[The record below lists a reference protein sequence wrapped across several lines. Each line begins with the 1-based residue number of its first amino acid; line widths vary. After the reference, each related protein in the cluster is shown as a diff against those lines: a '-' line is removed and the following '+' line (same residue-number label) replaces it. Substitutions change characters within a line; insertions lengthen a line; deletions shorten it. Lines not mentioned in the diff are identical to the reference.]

1 LGQLENREGE
11 SINMKHQTTANATA
25 TSPNTLPT
33 VIVLTSG
40 RGVRFAAS
48 GGTVPKLQA
57 MLGPKTVLDH
67 TLDAVKASGLPWH
80 LECEG
85 LPGMGD
91 SIAAGVRAT
100 QGAHGWLV
108 LPGDLP
114 LVQAATLRAV
124 AIALAQHLVVI
135 PVYQGSRG
143 HPVGFAPACRDA
155 LLSLEGNQGAARIVS
170 ALSAIELIVDDA
182 GIGQDVDTVQDLE
195 RLRFLLTQRHKSL
208 TSR

>member
-1 LGQLENREGE
+1 
-11 SINMKHQTTANATA
+11 MKHQATA
-25 TSPNTLPT
+25 ASPTKLPT

-48 GGTVPKLQA
+48 GGTVHKLRA

-100 QGAHGWLV
+100 QDAHGWLV

-114 LVQAATLRAV
+114 LVQAGTLRAV
-124 AIALAQHLVVI
+124 ASALAQHSVVV

-143 HPVGFAPACRDA
+143 HPVGFSAACRDA
-155 LLSLEGNQGAARIVS
+155 LLNLQGNQGAAPIVN
-170 ALSAIELIVDDA
+170 AQPAIELIVEDA
-182 GIGQDVDTVQDLE
+182 GIGLDVDTVEDLE
-195 RLRFLLTQRHKSL
+195 RLRFLLTQRHKSPE
-208 TSR
+208 SR

>member
-1 LGQLENREGE
+1 
-11 SINMKHQTTANATA
+11 MKHQATA
-25 TSPNTLPT
+25 TAASPSKLPT

-40 RGVRFAAS
+40 RGTRFAAS

-91 SIAAGVRAT
+91 SIAAGVRST
-100 QGAHGWLV
+100 QDAHGWLV

-114 LVQAATLRAV
+114 LIQAATLRAV
-124 AIALAQHLVVI
+124 ASALAQHSVVV

-155 LLSLEGNQGAARIVS
+155 LLNLEGNQGAARIVNV
-170 ALSAIELIVDDA
+170 LSAIELIVDDA

-208 TSR
+208 TSQ

>member
-1 LGQLENREGE
+1 
-11 SINMKHQTTANATA
+11 MKHQTPEAATTQA
-25 TSPNTLPT
+25 KLPT

-80 LECEG
+80 LECAG

-100 QGAHGWLV
+100 QNASGWLV

-124 AIALAQHLVVI
+124 ASALAQHPVVV
-135 PVYQGSRG
+135 PVHQGSRG
-143 HPVGFAPACRDA
+143 HPVGFAQGCREA
-155 LLSLEGNQGAARIVS
+155 LLNLQGNQGAARI
-170 ALSAIELIVDDA
+170 ANAQAAIELIVDDA
-182 GIGQDVDTVQDLE
+182 GITQDVDTVEDLE
-195 RLRFLLTQRHKSL
+195 RLRFLLAQRHQPPKSQ
-208 TSR
+208 

>member
-1 LGQLENREGE
+1 
-11 SINMKHQTTANATA
+11 MKHQAPEAATTQAK
-25 TSPNTLPT
+25 LPT

-80 LECEG
+80 LECAG

-100 QGAHGWLV
+100 QDASGWLV

-114 LVQAATLRAV
+114 LVQAATLR
-124 AIALAQHLVVI
+124 
-135 PVYQGSRG
+135 GSRG
-143 HPVGFAPACRDA
+143 HPVGFAPGCREA
-155 LLSLEGNQGAARIVS
+155 LLNLQGNQGAARI
-170 ALSAIELIVDDA
+170 ANAQAAIELIVDDA
-182 GIGQDVDTVQDLE
+182 GITQDVDTVEDLE
-195 RLRFLLTQRHKSL
+195 RLRFLLAQRHQPPKSQ
-208 TSR
+208 